1 MQRIESKLNSRR
13 FFMNTGIKT
22 HLLFNKDFIKV
33 TSEYRTSIM
42 GLSMLSIMLFH
53 QYFTST
59 IPFNAFHNFGYWG
72 VDVFLF
78 LSGMGLVRSLEKNPL
93 LAYYIRRFKRI
104 IPSCILCGTTKYI
117 IFLLLGSSVSI
128 LEDGLKMGWWS
139 LVSLDLWFIPTIII
153 FYAISP
159 ALYRLLCKC
168 PVIALTAICI
178 CMLIN
183 GLTLRPIIGF
193 DWNSPSGVFSYTIER
208 MPVFAVGM
216 FVSTRK
222 NWINDKIPYSSL
234 FLFAAIGLLLLEK
247 SGFSFHVHQAYIYI
261 ALTLGMPSLIMV
273 NISFLKI
280 LPDIFKTCITF
291 FGICSLELYLVHE
304 FIFWSLKINFVDV
317 NPWLLL
323 PSSILLSCLAAYIC
337 KFTIKKILP

>member
-1 MQRIESKLNSRR
+1 
-13 FFMNTGIKT
+13 
-22 HLLFNKDFIKV
+22 
-33 TSEYRTSIM
+33 
-42 GLSMLSIMLFH
+42 
-53 QYFTST
+53 
-59 IPFNAFHNFGYWG
+59 
-72 VDVFLF
+72 
-78 LSGMGLVRSLEKNPL
+78 
-93 LAYYIRRFKRI
+93 
-104 IPSCILCGTTKYI
+104 
-117 IFLLLGSSVSI
+117 
-128 LEDGLKMGWWS
+128 
-139 LVSLDLWFIPTIII
+139 
-153 FYAISP
+153 
-159 ALYRLLCKC
+159 
-168 PVIALTAICI
+168 
-178 CMLIN
+178 
-183 GLTLRPIIGF
+183 
-193 DWNSPSGVFSYTIER
+193 

-337 KFTIKKILP
+337 KFTIKKILPWKNTPTTRHVSLQQPPGCNALCYSSLSCSFTILCNNQKAKTIWYCTCNAIFGYFVITTILSILSIRFSTDFSQNPKLYY